1 MAQRLCVMPFYR
13 FIGSKALTLI
23 QAQLFLFDFR

>member
-1 MAQRLCVMPFYR
+1 MAQYLCGMPFHR
-13 FIGSKALTLI
+13 SVDIEALTLI